1 MLLQLSSLPIGQ
13 LEVMTQRAT
22 EADCSMVEINK
33 DLLGIKLPRPS
44 WGVGMGWGGEEKKSR
59 KDSRFFYN
67 TW

>member
-1 MLLQLSSLPIGQ
+1 
-13 LEVMTQRAT
+13 
-22 EADCSMVEINK
+22 MVEINK